1 MAGVWPPDWAAI
13 DLVCFDLLDGCGLTA
28 DGTGADEPVL
38 PCGADGSATMGL
50 LAPGCADW
58 NAVLV
63 LLMSCMAV
71 TTALRGPAGRLDM
84 GAKGAATPS
93 CDTDGTAWTG
103 RGGCRLLLSFFFNCS
118 LSPCCVGLGL
128 AMS

>member
-13 DLVCFDLLDGCGLTA
+13 DLVCFDLLGDGCALTA
-28 DGTGADEPVL
+28 DGSGADEPVL

-63 LLMSCMAV
+63 LLMSCMPV

-84 GAKGAATPS
+84 GAMGAGAAMPS
-93 CDTDGTAWTG
+93 CDMDGTARTG
-103 RGGCRLLLSFFFNCS
+103 RDGCRWLLSVFCSFNSSSC
-118 LSPCCVGLGL
+118 
-128 AMS
+128 

>member
-13 DLVCFDLLDGCGLTA
+13 DLVCFDLLGDGCGLTA
-28 DGTGADEPVL
+28 DGSGADEPVL
-38 PCGADGSATMGL
+38 PCGADGSTTMGL

-63 LLMSCMAV
+63 LLMSCMPV

-84 GAKGAATPS
+84 GDVGAAMPS
-93 CDTDGTAWTG
+93 CDTDGTVIAWTG
-103 RGGCRLLLSFFFNCS
+103 RGGCGLVLSLLCSFSSSSC
-118 LSPCCVGLGL
+118 
-128 AMS
+128 

>member
-1 MAGVWPPDWAAI
+1 MAGVWLPDWAVI
-13 DLVCFDLLDGCGLTA
+13 DLVCFDLLDGCGFTL
-28 DGTGADEPVL
+28 DGSGADEPVL

-63 LLMSCMAV
+63 LLISCMPV

-84 GAKGAATPS
+84 GAMGAGAAMPS
-93 CDTDGTAWTG
+93 CNTDGTAWTG
-103 RGGCRLLLSFFFNCS
+103 RGGCRWLLSVFCSFNWCS
-118 LSPCCVGLGL
+118 C
-128 AMS
+128 